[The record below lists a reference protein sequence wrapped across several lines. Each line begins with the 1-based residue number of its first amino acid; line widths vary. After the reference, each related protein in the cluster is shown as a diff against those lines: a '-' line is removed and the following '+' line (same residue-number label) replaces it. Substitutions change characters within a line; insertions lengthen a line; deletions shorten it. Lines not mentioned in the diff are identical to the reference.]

1 MNNYNWIHIGLI
13 LEIGVVVLALVLF
26 RFSRVLGALLD
37 LIHRPPLEVWLRLSG
52 WVMIIG
58 FAVPHYF
65 AVAVFYPN
73 VPPNVS
79 AAVANPLMLQLLW
92 TARSISFFSLL
103 IAALLA
109 LVPSLLYY
117 RWTNQ

>member
-1 MNNYNWIHIGLI
+1 MKIVPVHIGLI
-13 LEIGVVVLALVLF
+13 LEIGVVVLAFVLF

-52 WVMIIG
+52 WVMILG
-58 FAVPHYF
+58 FAVPHYIT
-65 AVAVFYPN
+65 VAIIYPN

-79 AAVANPLMLQLLW
+79 AALANPVMLQMLW
-92 TARSISFFSLL
+92 VSRSFAFFSLL
-103 IAALLA
+103 IAAMLA
-109 LVPSLLYY
+109 LVPSMLYY

>member
-1 MNNYNWIHIGLI
+1 MK
-13 LEIGVVVLALVLF
+13 
-26 RFSRVLGALLD
+26 LLD
-37 LIHRPPLEVWLRLSG
+37 LIHRPPLEVWLKLSG
-52 WVMIIG
+52 WIMILG
-58 FAVPHYF
+58 FALPHYI

-79 AAVANPLMLQLLW
+79 AAIANPVMLQLLW
-92 TARSISFFSLL
+92 IARSLSFFSLF

-109 LVPSLLYY
+109 FIPSLLYY